1 MLSILYA
8 STCAEDLF
16 ALAQVSTSWAAVK
29 RDCNQV
35 DMWHNL
41 LANRFEIW
49 RNIQARFCQH
59 DWPPAHP
66 QVSMP
71 DVYRQH
77 ERLLRPNA
85 LECHHSL
92 LRWPFHACRKL
103 DGAVGKMST
112 SALGSISNHFYAL
125 FVFTIELFVEDAES
139 EDGCE
144 GTVVASWCGGLS
156 NVLQRQQVE
165 EAASAES
172 PEVAEELEKRDAT
185 RRELIAG
192 LRAAELK
199 DLCIELGVEHTGRK
213 AELYER
219 VCERARKLSLSPAAT
234 SDVVCSRSC
243 KLEVTDTALWERL
256 WGSDTSNGGL
266 RPRETVAMTEDEHLS
281 HIEAEDAWRRLRM
294 RVYVTSACS
303 LYSAKLLDCPMV
315 TPPPGLELQYARCR
329 SNSGQTLWLLCSL
342 VLRSVPRVT
351 QRAHRLRMGR
361 VCARHDRRGPAHL
374 AAAVL
379 AARAVGRDAWRA
391 AGRPDSLAR
400 QTPSGGGRV
409 RQPAE

>member
-1 MLSILYA
+1 M
-8 STCAEDLF
+8 
-16 ALAQVSTSWAAVK
+16 
-29 RDCNQV
+29 
-35 DMWHNL
+35 
-41 LANRFEIW
+41 
-49 RNIQARFCQH
+49 
-59 DWPPAHP
+59 
-66 QVSMP
+66 
-71 DVYRQH
+71 
-77 ERLLRPNA
+77 
-85 LECHHSL
+85 
-92 LRWPFHACRKL
+92 
-103 DGAVGKMST
+103 
-112 SALGSISNHFYAL
+112 
-125 FVFTIELFVEDAES
+125 
-139 EDGCE
+139 
-144 GTVVASWCGGLS
+144 
-156 NVLQRQQVE
+156 
-165 EAASAES
+165 
-172 PEVAEELEKRDAT
+172 RDAT

-329 SNSGQTLWLLCSL
+329 SNSGQTLWLLCSRPAFGPSCDTASTSATNGAS
-342 VLRSVPRVT
+342 LRATRSPR
-351 QRAHRLRMGR
+351 
-361 VCARHDRRGPAHL
+361 RRSPRCRCTG
-374 AAAVL
+374 
-379 AARAVGRDAWRA
+379 GSC
-391 AGRPDSLAR
+391 GRPRRMASCRPPRQPR
-400 QTPSGGGRV
+400 QTDSIRRWACTPTC
-409 RQPAE
+409 